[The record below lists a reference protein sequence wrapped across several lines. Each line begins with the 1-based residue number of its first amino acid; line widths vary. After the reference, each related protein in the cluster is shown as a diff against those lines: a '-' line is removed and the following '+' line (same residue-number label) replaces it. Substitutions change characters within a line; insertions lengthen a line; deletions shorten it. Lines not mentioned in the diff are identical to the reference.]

1 MKAIGRFFGSRG
13 FRKLRRNRSALAAMG
28 VIGAFVLLVAWIFLT
43 QGMQALGKWTGWYD
57 LSDRPVLGLLLPDAP
72 QQQVAASELAGF
84 GRERAPAFRYR
95 QFLQWRSE
103 GSNAVDS
110 LRRLDPADEIAAAEV
125 IADAGRGHRR
135 IFQGP
140 REEVIE
146 RFDAFVAV
154 LDQADVAAAAEA
166 GLARIQIIIA
176 GLPRL
181 EAEVVNAEAERD
193 RLAAD
198 SGTEEIPGDVL
209 DRVTDSREQLY
220 FSLEEI
226 ERRVLEFKAS
236 ASAIGLDVSAFEELG
251 VEDLF
256 DAYDALEMASAEPET
271 PIGEFVEDELWPKA
285 LVASILDAV
294 DELRPRVVEIVA
306 ERLDAA
312 EAPLLELFPQ
322 PTGIRG
328 AVYRFQ
334 LLLGTDQQGR
344 SILIRGLYS
353 AKIAMQV
360 GFVAAFV
367 SVLFGSLIGAA
378 AAFFGG
384 WVDHAVVWLY
394 STLSSIPSLVLLV
407 VLQFMFIDTDVY
419 GTLIPLYIAFCL
431 TFWIGP
437 CRVVRGEAMKLKE
450 LEYIQAAT
458 AIGFGRPYI
467 LVKHLIP
474 NTLHL
479 MFINFSLLFIGAIKS
494 EVILTFLG
502 LGLQPGVGASWGVM
516 IEQSK
521 AQVANDFFWQIGGA
535 TFFMFTLVL
544 AFNIFTDA
552 LQDAFDPKHVG

>member
-13 FRKLRRNRSALAAMG
+13 FRKLRRNRSALVAMG

-72 QQQVAASELAGF
+72 QQRIAPSELSGF

-95 QFLQWRSE
+95 QFLQWRTE
-103 GSNAVDS
+103 GSNAVEA
-110 LRRLDPADEIAAAEV
+110 LRRLDPADETAAASI
-125 IADAGRGHRR
+125 IAETGLGHRR
-135 IFQGP
+135 IVQAP
-140 REEVIE
+140 RETVIE
-146 RFDAFVAV
+146 RFEAFAAV
-154 LDQADVAAAAEA
+154 LNQADVAAAAEA
-166 GLARIQIIIA
+166 GLARIGSLIA
-176 GLPRL
+176 GLAVL
-181 EAEVVNAEAERD
+181 ETEVVNAETARD
-193 RLAAD
+193 AAIRED
-198 SGTEEIPGDVL
+198 EEIPGPVL
-209 DRVTDSREQLY
+209 ERVIDAREQLY
-220 FSLEEI
+220 FALEEI

-236 ASAIGLDVSAFEELG
+236 AAAIDLDVSVLEELG

-256 DAYDALEMASAEPET
+256 DAYDALEMASEEPET
-271 PIGEFVEDELWPKA
+271 PIGEFVDNGLWPRE
-285 LVASILDAV
+285 LVEAIREAAY
-294 DELRPRVVEIVA
+294 ELRPMVAEIVA

-312 EAPLLELFPQ
+312 TAPLLELFPE
-322 PTGIRG
+322 PTGVRG
-328 AVYRFQ
+328 LVYRFQ

-458 AIGFGRPYI
+458 AIGFGRMYI

-502 LGLQPGVGASWGVM
+502 LGLQPGVGSSWGVM

>member
-13 FRKLRRNRSALAAMG
+13 FRKLRRNRSALVAMG

-72 QQQVAASELAGF
+72 QQRIAPSELSGF

-95 QFLQWRSE
+95 QFLQWRTE
-103 GSNAVDS
+103 GSNAVEA
-110 LRRLDPADEIAAAEV
+110 LRRLDPADETAAASI
-125 IADAGRGHRR
+125 IAETGLGHRR
-135 IFQGP
+135 IVQAP
-140 REEVIE
+140 RETVIE
-146 RFDAFVAV
+146 RFEAFAAV
-154 LDQADVAAAAEA
+154 LNQADVAAAAEA
-166 GLARIQIIIA
+166 GLARIQSVIA
-176 GLPRL
+176 GLAVL
-181 EAEVVNAEAERD
+181 ETEVVNAEAARD
-193 RLAAD
+193 AA
-198 SGTEEIPGDVL
+198 STEHEEIPTPVL
-209 DRVTDSREQLY
+209 ERVIDAREQLY

-236 ASAIGLDVSAFEELG
+236 AAAIGLDVSELEELG

-256 DAYDALEMASAEPET
+256 DAYDALEMASAEPER
-271 PIGEFVEDELWPKA
+271 PIGEFVENGLWPKE
-285 LVASILDAV
+285 LVRSIRRASDAF
-294 DELRPRVVEIVA
+294 RPRVAEIVA

-312 EAPLLELFPQ
+312 EAPLMELFPE
-322 PTGIRG
+322 PTGVRG
-328 AVYRFQ
+328 LAYRFQ

-458 AIGFGRPYI
+458 AIGFGRMYI

-502 LGLQPGVGASWGVM
+502 LGLQPGVGSSWGVM